1 MRIVR
6 SQVWL
11 AAVAAGLVLGFAS
24 MSSASEKGK
33 QLFVKYGCW
42 QCHGFVGQ
50 GGITGPELA
59 PEVMPLEAMIN
70 FVRNANRS
78 MPAYKV
84 EILPDADLKEIHAY
98 LVSLPK
104 PADPSR
110 SRCSRTSGYAQCNN
124 GPAPC
129 RAVLFCVRRS
139 NPAPAGRICSRRSRS
154 SPACWRPAPL
164 R

>member
-1 MRIVR
+1 MRLVR

-33 QLFVKYGCW
+33 QLFVKHGCW

-50 GGITGPELA
+50 GGITGPALA

-70 FVRNANRS
+70 FVRNSNRS

-84 EILPDADLKEIHAY
+84 EILPEADLKEIHAY
-98 LVSLPK
+98 LTSLPK
-104 PADPSR
+104 PADPKSIPLL
-110 SRCSRTSGYAQCNN
+110 NN
-124 GPAPC
+124 
-129 RAVLFCVRRS
+129 
-139 NPAPAGRICSRRSRS
+139 
-154 SPACWRPAPL
+154 
-164 R
+164 